1 MIEFEKTRS
10 VKKDRQIVVEL
21 VLGLQVGD
29 AIIIKT
35 RPIGSSRE
43 GPLDALGKDLVASK
57 DIQDLRDNYWDV
69 AVEDMRDRFLLVLW
83 DALFLTACEKWTQ
96 DGFSNTT
103 AAEALELG
111 YYFNKGQ
118 RFSKKPLFDRILFL
132 Y

>member
-10 VKKDRQIVVEL
+10 VKKDREIVAEL

-29 AIIIKT
+29 AILIKT
-35 RPIGSSRE
+35 RPIGTSRE

-83 DALFLTACEKWTQ
+83 DALFLTACEKMDTRRLLQ
-96 DGFSNTT
+96 
-103 AAEALELG
+103 
-111 YYFNKGQ
+111 YHC
-118 RFSKKPLFDRILFL
+118 RRIP
-132 Y
+132 

>member
-10 VKKDRQIVVEL
+10 MKTDRQIVVDL
-21 VLGLQVGD
+21 VLGLEVGQ

-35 RPIGSSRE
+35 RPIGTLRE
-43 GPLDALGKDLVASK
+43 APLDALARDLVASK
-57 DIQDLRDNYWDV
+57 DIHDLRDNFWDV
-69 AVEDMRDRFLLVLW
+69 SLEEMRDRFLLVLF
-83 DALFLTACEKWTQ
+83 DALFLSACEKWTQ